1 MSTTNKETEKPR
13 DKQEEPRTKG
23 GVTQEDRSKSLGS
36 ANSASPFDGAQAKP
50 KRKE

>member
-1 MSTTNKETEKPR
+1 MSTVRKETEDVR

-23 GVTQEDRSKSLGS
+23 GMTQEDRSKSLGGADS
-36 ANSASPFDGAQAKP
+36 SPFDGTQGDQ